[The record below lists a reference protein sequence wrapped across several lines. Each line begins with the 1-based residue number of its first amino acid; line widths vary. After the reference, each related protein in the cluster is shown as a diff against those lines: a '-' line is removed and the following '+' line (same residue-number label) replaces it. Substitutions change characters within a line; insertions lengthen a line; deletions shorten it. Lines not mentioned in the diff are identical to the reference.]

1 MLELEQFCERF
12 PKYALFASH
21 WEPKELKPV
30 VLPAMDLEK
39 IEVLYLFDRAVA
51 YEQLKDWLHEK
62 SERRLVLLEPK
73 PGTLAALFHQET
85 TLFADTQ
92 VDIELSPF
100 DHHEL
105 VERYPVKRI
114 EVIGNQKLRLAL
126 LRKTTLAH
134 ALFTDR
140 LHGYQ
145 PFENFVRNVP
155 HLKHAFYAN
164 GLKDAFD
171 GIPAIVCG
179 AGPSLQTAI
188 PLLKKL
194 EGKALVIAGGSAVA
208 ALSAQAILPHFG
220 MAIDPNL
227 EEYRRFRN
235 SFAFECP
242 LLFSTRLFP
251 GVFRTCNGPFGYF
264 RSGIG
269 GVPEL
274 WMEEELGLT
283 DPLLGENL
291 SEESTS
297 VTPICLAF
305 AQHVGC
311 KTIILAGVD
320 LAYTGGKRY
329 VDGISDEKEQFQKI
343 EEEKSAADRILRRKD
358 KRGKFVNTAVR
369 WVMEAAAI
377 AHFAKKHP
385 EIRWINATEGG
396 LRIDGLEEMELKNIP
411 FLETWDL
418 REMVKEQI
426 ALHPMPENKKDLLG
440 ELRESLERMIGQ
452 LEIMANEK
460 SGSKALAEFEMKEEL
475 VASILFYDME
485 KVLQQSRQDKWP
497 LYLKIARKYFSILQ
511 PRTLAA
517 CSGASGH

>member
-1 MLELEQFCERF
+1 MLDRFCERF
-12 PKYALFASH
+12 PKYALFAPH
-21 WEPKELKPV
+21 WEPKEKKRA
-30 VLPAMDLEK
+30 LPPPMDLTN
-39 IEVLYLFDRAVA
+39 IEVLYLFDRAA
-51 YEQLKDWLHEK
+51 DYESFKDWLHENP
-62 SERRLVLLEPK
+62 ERRLVLLEPDS
-73 PGTLAALFHQET
+73 GGIAALIHQKNA
-85 TLFADTQ
+85 LFEDLQ
-92 VDIELSPF
+92 VDIELAPF
-100 DHHEL
+100 DTAEL
-105 VERYPVKRI
+105 AERYPVKRI
-114 EVIGNQKLRLAL
+114 EVLGHRKLRLEL
-126 LRKTTLAH
+126 LRKTTLSH

-140 LHGYQ
+140 IHGYQ
-145 PFENFVRNVP
+145 PFENFVRNIP

-164 GLKDAFD
+164 GLKDAFR
-171 GIPAIVCG
+171 GVPAIVCG
-179 AGPSLQTAI
+179 AGPSLQTVI

-208 ALSAQAILPHFG
+208 ALSVRGVLPHFG

-235 SFAFECP
+235 SFALECP

-269 GVPEL
+269 GAPEL

-311 KTIILAGVD
+311 STVILAGVD

-329 VDGISDEKEQFQKI
+329 ADGISGQKEQFQKI
-343 EEEKSAADRILRRKD
+343 EAAKSAADRILRRKD

-377 AHFAKKHP
+377 EHFAKKHP

-396 LRIDGLEEMELKNIP
+396 LRIHGFEEMALDK
-411 FLETWDL
+411 FSFSETWNL
-418 REMVKEQI
+418 RKKVKEQI
-426 ALHPMPENKKDLLG
+426 AMHPMPQSEKDLLG
-440 ELRESLERMIGQ
+440 ELKESLEQMISHLQ
-452 LEIMANEK
+452 ILAEEK
-460 SGSKALAEFEMKEEL
+460 QGSKPLAEFEMKEEL
-475 VASILFYDME
+475 VASVLFYDME
-485 KVLQQSRQDKWP
+485 KVLRQSRQNKWP
-497 LYLKIARKYFSILQ
+497 LYLKIARKYLEVLNKNS
-511 PRTLAA
+511 
-517 CSGASGH
+517 